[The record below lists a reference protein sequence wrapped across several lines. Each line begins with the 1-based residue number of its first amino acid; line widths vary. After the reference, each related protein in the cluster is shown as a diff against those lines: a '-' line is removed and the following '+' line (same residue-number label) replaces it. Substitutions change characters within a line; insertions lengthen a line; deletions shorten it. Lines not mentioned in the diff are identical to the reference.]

1 MLIFLSCNIVEIR
14 KQADTSERIVTATE
28 DRKRQ
33 HETIAALTLIL
44 DIIDHDHKIIL
55 ELIFFT

>member
-33 HETIAALTLIL
+33 HETIAALILFL
-44 DIIDHDHKIIL
+44 DIIYHDHNIIL
-55 ELIFFT
+55 